1 MPIIE
6 PSSILDSLSTV
17 PLVEFAEGDLLL
29 RQGDHTERLLF
40 LKDGA
45 VEILRDGAVLA
56 SVSEPGAVFGD
67 MAVILGR
74 PHSADVLATQ
84 PSLCHVIENPAQ
96 RLKADPALALYVM
109 TVLATRL
116 DAVNG
121 SLIEARERLGE
132 SDRGFLADTL
142 DKLGRAMGVG
152 VPL

>member
-1 MPIIE
+1 MPIVE
-6 PSSILDSLSTV
+6 PNSILESLSAD
-17 PLVEFAEGDLLL
+17 PLVDFAEGDLLL
-29 RQGDHTERLLF
+29 RQGDHTKRLFF
-40 LKDGA
+40 LRDGA
-45 VEILRDGAVLA
+45 VEIVRDGAALA
-56 SVSEPGAVFGD
+56 QVSEPGAVFGD

-74 PHSADVLATQ
+74 PHSADVLATR
-84 PSLCHVIENPAQ
+84 PTRCHRIDNAAQ
-96 RLKADPALALYVM
+96 RLQAEPALALYVM

-132 SDRGFLADTL
+132 SERGFLADTL